1 MIFTLLLS
9 CMIAGSLAC
18 SDVHCQ
24 DPVLA
29 NELLQVSFLPNKE
42 ELRTLCPK
50 VKIFLECRRNF
61 IECPGKSLEEMT
73 TSSDKLESAM
83 AKGMLGGIELVREL
97 CDEDSSF
104 HADYVASVSCYRE
117 YLNGAASYCRDN
129 YIVKPVE
136 VFYYDHYNEIDE
148 DDLNGG
154 KYKKLR
160 CLKDAF
166 ELACVI
172 DNVGEICGDVAQR
185 AARNALERAKGL
197 LGAGGCDNVKNAADL
212 KSRFLDFLEL
222 DEQKRSNVQGIFDLF
237 KRRR

>member
-160 CLKDAF
+160 CLKEAF
-166 ELACVI
+166 EVACVI
-172 DNVGEICGDVAQR
+172 DDLGNECGDVAQR
-185 AARNALERAKGL
+185 TARGALERL
-197 LGAGGCDNVKNAADL
+197 EPILGITSCKNLINAAHL
-212 KSRFLDFLEL
+212 KSSFLDYLQL
-222 DEQKRSNVQGIFDLF
+222 NGKSRDTYQGIFDLF
-237 KRRR
+237 KRKR